1 MSNPDHPGGD
11 WPGLVDE
18 LRDCSG
24 VVGSPSTSSHRTC
37 IARSTSPYINESL
50 QSESI
55 VNTKLVEPP
64 QSRIGNVECDHV
76 TGERARGARPLSLT
90 HSLSC
95 VMSNS
100 HARLSAFQLRSSGC
114 LPWAASRVSVS
125 GFFLF
130 IIRSFESRAGN

>member
-37 IARSTSPYINESL
+37 IARSTSPYNESL

-55 VNTKLVEPP
+55 VNWL
-64 QSRIGNVECDHV
+64 SRRNRES
-76 TGERARGARPLSLT
+76 A
-90 HSLSC
+90 
-95 VMSNS
+95 MSN
-100 HARLSAFQLRSSGC
+100 
-114 LPWAASRVSVS
+114 V
-125 GFFLF
+125 
-130 IIRSFESRAGN
+130 IT

>member
-37 IARSTSPYINESL
+37 IARSTSPYNESL
-50 QSESI
+50 ERVRKYS
-55 VNTKLVEPP
+55 KLVYEPP

-76 TGERARGARPLSLT
+76 TGERARGARPLSL
-90 HSLSC
+90 SLSH
-95 VMSNS
+95 V
-100 HARLSAFQLRSSGC
+100 
-114 LPWAASRVSVS
+114 
-125 GFFLF
+125 
-130 IIRSFESRAGN
+130 